1 MKNLKKILI
10 ALAVVAVIVSSLA
23 LIVGAEGEYSGTL
36 KKLYDTYASVEGAAT
51 AQEQAKV
58 LADTYKYLEGN
69 PVDPES
75 TYTVT
80 VGEGD
85 EATTTTYT
93 YDQVL
98 ALMGAKSVEIGEALY
113 TELTAAGTSE
123 GRFAA
128 AQVLLA
134 HIKDCPAEETDG
146 FTALVEKAQAK
157 NVEVVAEQYDVA
169 IAIDDPSVAKTYAV
183 VIYNHINNYPIDET
197 ANADLLAN
205 VKALICTVAEQ
216 LYVQWSA
223 ITADHVD
230 DTADGLCD
238 VCGADPTQ
246 GTCTDGEEH
255 VDTAGKADG
264 KCDVCDKAVTDSAAD
279 HYHKRYNGIYSAKY
293 YIAQVGY
300 LVNNVVVSSNTDA
313 EKNAANAIVNACKQM
328 DAEMTEKQVELDS
341 KASFDTYD
349 LGGPYSAFDCEN
361 TMFKTF
367 NGNASFYST
376 AATDI
381 YGNKYQSLHYGSP
394 AVHFYVEPDI
404 GTKQDAYKLGMI
416 IEWDQ
421 LFGDDFTSS
430 EYVARQ
436 ASVDMVNLFTL
447 TNNNGVITV
456 KNSINTA
463 KQVSVPSASNT
474 TAVVPNVWAHFTLT
488 YNNDTRVGKLY
499 INYEYVCD
507 IAYHQTAIFGGLRMG
522 KSVVNQTHGYDNFT
536 VINGTEYRIHDKFEK
551 MTDAEKFIYFVEEV
565 VNENNASLTRN
576 DAYKRARV
584 LYGDVKAACEKD
596 NVLMNKCKDALEKYE
611 GIVYDTDIKKPAME
625 QNLSILTDKVNALLE
640 IGKALTSETTADAQ
654 LAIDEINAFISV
666 NGELINKGD
675 TSEGGYQ
682 DLMAD
687 INTVKTNLVKI
698 ENVIAFVDALT
709 KFERAS
715 TYTSMTKYAEI
726 ANSVY
731 VIAGYDVEENANYI
745 KNDPVV
751 QTFEKKINPELE
763 PEDENYIS
771 LFEYYETVA
780 AKIAV
785 RSLYENA
792 KRVISCMNFITSM
805 EGYEANAAFWTK
817 NADYISPYVNI
828 ARDIVVNGNYDTTV
842 AGIEEAVATFYE
854 LDVCFY
860 EILQQEHI
868 KVITVELEKYLATE
882 IYIDKVGVCAVVEQY
897 LAENDIAV
905 YNTNMSAEVAAAVA
919 DEIEQLKELIIVYGV
934 YNDELEAQKEDYEAV
949 LAQNTQYFINTIN
962 HMTTVLTYSELKPL
976 FEKATGYYY
985 STDVNSEA
993 AAAAVEKY
1001 IAYREQLAALETNG
1015 AIFVGFVNGLY
1026 EAQALTGVER
1036 EDAIYAILVECAGYV
1051 DLVDEGVRGVANA
1064 MERYETALASYN
1076 AELEIVN
1083 SDISESAKVI
1093 CAVRTDYIS
1102 SIVLAIVRKM
1112 FAN

>member
-10 ALAVVAVIVSSLA
+10 ALAVVAVLVSSLA

-36 KKLYDTYASVEGAAT
+36 KKLYDTYASVDSTAPAQNQAT
-51 AQEQAKV
+51 A
-58 LADTYKYLEGN
+58 LADTYKYLASN

-75 TYTVT
+75 TYSVT
-80 VGEGD
+80 VGEGE
-85 EATTTTYT
+85 EAVTTTYT
-93 YDQVL
+93 YDQVI
-98 ALMGAKSVEIGEALY
+98 AMMGAKSVEIGELLY
-113 TELTAAGTSE
+113 TELTAATTAE
-123 GRFAA
+123 DKFAVGQA
-128 AQVLLA
+128 LLA
-134 HIKDCPAEETDG
+134 HINNCPAEGVEG
-146 FTALVEKAQAK
+146 FAALVEKAQAK
-157 NVEVVAEQYDVA
+157 NVEIVAEQYGVA
-169 IAIDDPSVAKTYAV
+169 AATADPTVAKTYAV
-183 VIYNHINNYPIDET
+183 AIYNHLNNYPIDAT
-197 ANADLLAN
+197 ANAELLAN
-205 VKALICTVAEQ
+205 VKTLTCTIAEQ
-216 LYVQWSA
+216 LYTQWQT
-223 ITADHVD
+223 ITDGFVD
-230 DTADGLCD
+230 VDGAADGTCD
-238 VCGADPTQ
+238 VCGADAAE
-246 GTCTDGEEH
+246 GTCTGGEKH
-255 VDTAGKADG
+255 TDAAGKSDG
-264 KCDVCDKAVTDSAAD
+264 KCDVCGGDGTACASD
-279 HYHKRYNGIYSAKY
+279 HYFKQYNGIYSAKY

-300 LVNNVVVSSNTDA
+300 LVNNVVASGITDS
-313 EKNAANAIVNACKQM
+313 EKNAANAIVNACKLM
-328 DAEMTEKQVELDS
+328 DAAMTDKQIELDS

-349 LGGPYSAFDCEN
+349 LGGPYVDYDCEN
-361 TMFKTF
+361 NMFKTF

-394 AVHFYVEPDI
+394 ATHLYVEPDI

-421 LFGDDFTSS
+421 LFDDDFTAS

-436 ASVDMVNLFTL
+436 ASVAMVTVFTL
-447 TNNNGVITV
+447 TNNNGVITI
-456 KNSINTA
+456 KNNPGNNKAGVQSFA
-463 KQVSVPSASNT
+463 NT
-474 TAVVPNVWAHFTLT
+474 TAIVPNVWAHFTLT

-499 INYEYVCD
+499 INYEYIGEV
-507 IAYHQTAIFGGLRMG
+507 AYHETAIFGGLRMG
-522 KSVVNQTHGYDNFT
+522 KSVVNQEHGYDNFT
-536 VINGTEYRIHDKFEK
+536 VINGTEYRIHDKFDK
-551 MTDAEKFIYFVEEV
+551 MSDAEKFIYFVEEV
-565 VNENNASLTRN
+565 VDVNNASLTRN
-576 DAYKRARV
+576 EAYKRARV
-584 LYGDVKAACEKD
+584 LYGDIKAACEKD

-611 GIVYDTDIKKPAME
+611 AIVYDTDIKKPAME
-625 QNLSILTDKVNALLE
+625 QNLGILTEKVNALLAME
-640 IGKALTSETTADAQ
+640 LNSETTEAVQ
-654 LAIDEINAFISV
+654 LAISEIDTFISE

-682 DLMAD
+682 YLMT
-687 INTVKTNLVKI
+687 NVNVVKANLVKI

-709 KFERAS
+709 KFERAT

-726 ANSVY
+726 ANAVY

-751 QTFEKKINPELE
+751 QDFEKKLNPEIE
-763 PEDENYIS
+763 PEDEAYIS

-792 KRVISCMNFITSM
+792 KRVISCMSFITSM

-817 NADYISPYVNI
+817 NADYISAYVNI
-828 ARDIVVNGNYDTTV
+828 ARDIVVSGNYDTTV
-842 AGIEEAVATFYE
+842 AGIEEAVATFQQ

-860 EILQQEHI
+860 ELLQQEHI
-868 KVITVELEKYLATE
+868 KVITAELEKYLATE

-905 YNTNMSAEVAAAVA
+905 YNTNMTAEVAAAVA

-993 AAAAVEKY
+993 AAAAAEKY

-1015 AIFVGFVNGLY
+1015 AIFVGYVNGLY
-1026 EAQALTGVER
+1026 EAQALTGIER
-1036 EDAIYAILVECAGYV
+1036 EDAIYAILVECAAYV

-1064 MERYETALASYN
+1064 MDRYETALASYN
-1076 AELEIVN
+1076 AELDIVN
-1083 SDISESAKVI
+1083 SDISESAKII

-1102 SIVLAIVRKM
+1102 TIVLAIVKKI